1 MAGAGGRGWMRA
13 EGSGPSA
20 APGAALEFTPA
31 LPQSPQGSAR
41 PAAPGGQVG
50 SLGRLGRAG
59 RAEAGAGEGESQ
71 APLQA
76 ARCTEGSGRRSRD
89 NLEARQVELGGRPP
103 SGQHQLQLAA
113 ISGSLEGGAGAAQER
128 TPVRVTQALGS
139 GWGCPWAWQ
148 VRVWPWG
155 RRMCVTETGK
165 PARCG

>member
-103 SGQHQLQLAA
+103 GVGSISCSWQLFLGPWRVGLVLPGSGHL
-113 ISGSLEGGAGAAQER
+113 SESRRPWGWGGAAHGH
-128 TPVRVTQALGS
+128 
-139 GWGCPWAWQ
+139 
-148 VRVWPWG
+148 G
-155 RRMCVTETGK
+155 RCAYGHGEGECV
-165 PARCG
+165 